1 MSKQRKGSFM
11 AVIPLLCFAVILTSS
26 TLPAGTG
33 TLSSTAENAIVGGSD
48 CTDLLNGFAVGMGV
62 AGLLGCVWC
71 PAGAVVAKVFE
82 LFAC

>member
-1 MSKQRKGSFM
+1 M
-11 AVIPLLCFAVILTSS
+11 AVVPLLCLAVILTSS

-33 TLSSTAENAIVGGSD
+33 TLSAIAENAIVGGSD
-48 CTDLLNGFAVGMGV
+48 CNDLLNGFAVGMGV

-71 PAGAVVAKVFE
+71 PAGAAIAKVFE

>member
-1 MSKQRKGSFM
+1 VSKQKKGSLIV
-11 AVIPLLCFAVILTSS
+11 VILLLCLAVILTSS
-26 TLPAGTG
+26 TLSAGTG

-48 CTDLLNGFAVGMGV
+48 CTDLFNGFAVGMGV

-71 PAGAVVAKVFE
+71 PAGAVAAKVFE